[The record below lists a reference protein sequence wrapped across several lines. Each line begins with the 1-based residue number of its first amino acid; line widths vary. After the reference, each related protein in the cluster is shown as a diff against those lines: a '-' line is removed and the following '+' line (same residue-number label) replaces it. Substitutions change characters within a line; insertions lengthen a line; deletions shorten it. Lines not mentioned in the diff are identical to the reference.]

1 MSHEIE
7 TEIEVEIDIE
17 IGILPDVAYCLLHS
31 RTRPD
36 QTIHDDR

>member
-17 IGILPDVAYCLLHS
+17 IGILPDVAYCLFQAPPIQS
-31 RTRPD
+31 
-36 QTIHDDR
+36 